1 MDRSIADESDVALVD
16 LPSTSGAHWAN
27 RDKEALARRPAS
39 RQATFRRPPAVNS
52 FPGEDRGEDWG
63 GGPGGDR
70 ATPAR

>member
-27 RDKEALARRPAS
+27 RDREALARRPET

-52 FPGEDRGEDWG
+52 FLGDDRSETR
-63 GGPGGDR
+63 GDER
-70 ATPAR
+70 GT